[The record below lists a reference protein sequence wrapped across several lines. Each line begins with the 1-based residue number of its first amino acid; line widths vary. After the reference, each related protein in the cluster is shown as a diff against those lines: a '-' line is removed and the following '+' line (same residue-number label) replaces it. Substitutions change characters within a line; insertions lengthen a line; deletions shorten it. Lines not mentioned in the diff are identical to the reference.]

1 MNMNENYYQNEIASH
16 IGKLLRDAF
25 GKGPQSIHVSMN
37 WPFIV
42 IYLRNFLTPTERIL
56 LRQGQVRSIQHTRD
70 IVMKSI
76 IPEIK
81 AYMLLLT
88 GMNIV
93 EFYYDWEL
101 HNQSGVFV
109 GRQQG
114 NADAVAVSQ
123 EDYAGKDLVHQEI
136 DYMSSKVQKSPDC
149 IYSCMINTRTLL
161 VVRSG
166 ILTDMSKELI
176 RLGYEEK
183 LKQAVHNL
191 EKKHLREFRQ
201 YQHILRAKIA
211 DAFIDWDFK
220 LDRSVIVF
228 IINPFS

>member
-1 MNMNENYYQNEIASH
+1 MNENYYPNEIASH
-16 IGKLLRDAF
+16 VGKLLRDAF

-70 IVMKSI
+70 IVMTSL

-81 AYMLLLT
+81 AYLLLLT

-101 HNQSGVFV
+101 HNYSGVFV

-114 NADAVAVSQ
+114 SFEPETVTQ
-123 EDYAGKDLVHQEI
+123 ESYTGKDEVHREI

-149 IYSCMINTRTLL
+149 IYSCMINKRTLL
-161 VVRSG
+161 VARSG

-176 RLGYEEK
+176 RLGYEEN

-191 EKKHLREFRQ
+191 EKKHLREFKQ
-201 YQHILRAKIA
+201 FQHILKAKVA
-211 DAFIDWDFK
+211 DAFVDWNFK
-220 LDRSVIVF
+220 LDRSAIVF
-228 IINPFS
+228 ILNPFS